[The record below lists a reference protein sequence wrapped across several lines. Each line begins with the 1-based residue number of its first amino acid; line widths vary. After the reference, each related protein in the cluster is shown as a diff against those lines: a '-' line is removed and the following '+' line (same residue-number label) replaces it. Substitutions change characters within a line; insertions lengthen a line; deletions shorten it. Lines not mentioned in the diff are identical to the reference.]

1 MDLKCKMIMEEY
13 KTQRPDFVQLGES
26 VHSLLK
32 SKLVDANIEPLAI
45 EHRVKTEK
53 SLAGKL
59 ELKGDKYSSLA
70 DITDILGAR
79 IICFFSDEIDE
90 IARIVEDSFDIDWDN
105 SVDKRAIIKPDA
117 FGYLSLHYICSLPM
131 DSDYPDNICGK
142 KFEIQIRTTLQHTWA
157 VINHDLGYKTDFG
170 VPRMVTR
177 NFSRIA
183 SILEIADEQF
193 VKIRDDIEAYEADVR
208 EKIANDTADSLTIDN
223 VSLNEYIKLNKNMI
237 VFLNEL
243 ADLCDNAEISN
254 ISAEPYIEQLAFI
267 GVKTLGDLSKLLA
280 DNKGT
285 AIKLASRMLE
295 NTDLD
300 ILSSN
305 VGLRFLCRA
314 ELINKKYDYDKI
326 LDFMKIT
333 LGDGKRAE
341 RQAKR
346 VLALADEI

>member
-13 KTQRPDFVQLGES
+13 KSQRPDFVQLGDV
-26 VHSLLK
+26 VHALLK
-32 SKLVDANIEPLAI
+32 AELKNAGIEPLAI
-45 EHRVKTEK
+45 EHRVKEEK

-59 ELKGDKYSSLA
+59 ELKGEKYSTLA

-79 IICFFSDEIDE
+79 IICFFSDEIDA
-90 IARIVEDSFDIDWDN
+90 IAKMVESNFDIDWEN

-208 EKIANDTADSLTIDN
+208 DKIANDNADDLSIDN
-223 VSLNEYIKLNKNMI
+223 VSLNEYIKLNKNMLA
-237 VFLNEL
+237 FMSEL
-243 ADLCDNAEISN
+243 SELCDGAEISN
-254 ISAEPYIEQLAFI
+254 ISAEPYIQQLAYLN
-267 GVKTLGDLSKLLA
+267 VKTLGDLSKMLA
-280 DNKGT
+280 NNKEL
-285 AIKLASRMLE
+285 AIKLAKRMLE

-314 ELINKKYDYDKI
+314 ELINKGYDIDQI
-326 LDFMKIT
+326 VDFMKIS
-333 LGDGKRAE
+333 LVDEARAT

-346 VLALADEI
+346 VLALAQEV

>member
-13 KTQRPDFVQLGES
+13 REQKADFIQLGDV
-26 VHSLLK
+26 VHTLL
-32 SKLVDANIEPLAI
+32 ANQLKNENISPLAI
-45 EHRVKTEK
+45 EHRVKEEN

-59 ELKGDKYSSLA
+59 ELKGEKYSSLA

-79 IICFFSDEIDE
+79 IICFFSDEIDRV
-90 IARIVEDSFDIDWDN
+90 AKIVESNFDIDWDN

-117 FGYLSLHYICSLPM
+117 FGYLSLHYICSFPA
-131 DSDYPDNICGK
+131 DSDYPDNICDK

-157 VINHDLGYKTDFG
+157 VINHDLGYKSNFG

-193 VKIRDDIEAYEADVR
+193 VNIRKDIEEYENDVR
-208 EKIANDTADSLTIDN
+208 ERIANSTADNLLIDN
-223 VSLNEYIKLNKNMI
+223 VSLNEYIKLNKEILSFMQ
-237 VFLNEL
+237 EL
-243 ADLCDNAEISN
+243 SDVCDGAEISH
-254 ISAEPYIEQLAFI
+254 ISAEPYIEQLSYLGI
-267 GVKTLGDLSKLLA
+267 KTLGDLSKMLNENKETALNLA
-280 DNKGT
+280 K
-285 AIKLASRMLE
+285 RMLE

-314 ELINKKYDYDKI
+314 ELINKKYSYEQI
-326 LDFMKIT
+326 LEFMKIT
-333 LGDGKRAE
+333 FGDSARAE

-346 VLALADEI
+346 VLALANEV

>member
-1 MDLKCKMIMEEY
+1 MDLKCRMIMEEY
-13 KTQRPDFVQLGES
+13 KEQRPDFTALGDT
-26 VHSLLK
+26 VHSLLAN
-32 SKLVDANIEPLAI
+32 KLKEAGISPLAI

-53 SLAGKL
+53 SLTGKL
-59 ELKGDKYSSLA
+59 ELKGDKYSSLS

-90 IARIVEDSFDIDWDN
+90 IAKIVEDVFEIDWEN

-117 FGYLSLHYICSLPM
+117 FGYLSLHYICSFSP
-131 DSDYPDNICGK
+131 DSEYPDNICGK

-208 EKIANDTADSLTIDN
+208 AKIAEGTAETLSIDN
-223 VSLNEYIKLNKNMI
+223 VSLNEYIKLNKDMI
-237 VFLNEL
+237 AFMKEL
-243 ADLCDNAEISN
+243 SALCDNAEISN
-254 ISAEPYIEQLAFI
+254 ISAEPYIEQLSFLGI
-267 GVKTLGDLSKLLA
+267 TTLGDLEKMLCE
-280 DNKGT
+280 NKET
-285 AIKLASRMLE
+285 AVKLAARMLE

-314 ELINKKYDYDKI
+314 ELINKQYSLEKI
-326 LDFMKIT
+326 VEFMKIT
-333 LGDGKRAE
+333 LNDEARAT

-346 VLALADEI
+346 VLTLAKEV

>member
-13 KTQRPDFVQLGES
+13 KSQKADFTQLGDV
-26 VHSLLK
+26 VHTLLAGELEK
-32 SKLVDANIEPLAI
+32 NGIVPLAI

-59 ELKGDKYSSLA
+59 ELKGEKYSSLA

-79 IICFFSDEIDE
+79 IICFFSDEVDQIAE
-90 IARIVEDSFDIDWDN
+90 IVKSYFDIDWEN

-131 DSDYPDNICGK
+131 DSEYPDEICGK
-142 KFEIQIRTTLQHTWA
+142 KFEIQIRTNLQHTWA
-157 VINHDLGYKTDFG
+157 VINHDLGYKTKFG

-193 VKIRDDIEAYEADVR
+193 VKIRDDIEEYESEVVDMIVNDKADDYR
-208 EKIANDTADSLTIDN
+208 IDN
-223 VSLNEYIKLNKNMI
+223 ITLNEYVKNSKAMK
-237 VFLNEL
+237 VFMAEL
-243 ADLCDNAEISN
+243 SELCDNAEISN
-254 ISAEPYIEQLAFI
+254 ISAESYIEQLSFLGI
-267 GVKTLGDLSKLLA
+267 KTLGDLSKMLEENKALA
-280 DNKGT
+280 L
-285 AIKLASRMLE
+285 KLAKRMLE

-314 ELINKKYDYDKI
+314 ELINKGYELDKI
-326 LDFMKIT
+326 IDFMKIT
-333 LGDGKRAE
+333 LADESRAT

-346 VLALADEI
+346 VLALANEV